1 MDEIKKRYAETHNPY
16 GERMIYLNN
25 RLFNTYNRISK
36 ITLGK
41 ELAGVNVDLGCG
53 DKGFSFVCEQKGIKS
68 HSLDYPEVNFETDD
82 LPFKNETIEFVT
94 MNGVIEHIYHSSK
107 ILSEILR
114 ILKKGGL
121 LYINTPNF
129 QRDYLNFYNDPTHVK
144 PYTPVSIKRT
154 LELVGL
160 NVVFLEPALIEK
172 SPLYWKLP
180 PKIKWY
186 IASKIKGGS
195 KSIQVVG
202 QKK

>member
-16 GERMIYLNN
+16 GDRTIYLNN

-41 ELAGVNVDLGCG
+41 ELQGVNVDLGCG
-53 DKGFSFVCEQKGIKS
+53 DKGFSYVCEQKGIKS
-68 HSLDYPEVNFETDD
+68 HPLDYPEVDFETDD
-82 LPFKNETIEFVT
+82 LPFKNNSIDFIT
-94 MNGVIEHIYHSSK
+94 MNGVIEHLYNSSK
-107 ILSEILR
+107 LLSEILR
-114 ILKKGGL
+114 VLKKGGL

-129 QRDYLNFYNDPTHVK
+129 QRDCLNFYNDPTHVK
-144 PYTPVSIKRT
+144 PYTPISIRRT
-154 LELVGL
+154 LELVGFK
-160 NVVFLEPALIEK
+160 VVFLEPALIEK

-180 PKIKWY
+180 PKVKWY

-202 QKK
+202 QKI